1 MTEFGFDDH
10 ENHGLGCKEISND
23 GTVEDSTGF
32 TQDAPFW
39 CQSFIILV
47 NWIFIFA
54 SHKLQISQFP
64 NLVMC
69 YKLASYQINFHQ
81 ITNLHG

>member
-32 TQDAPFW
+32 TQDAPF
-39 CQSFIILV
+39 
-47 NWIFIFA
+47 
-54 SHKLQISQFP
+54 
-64 NLVMC
+64 
-69 YKLASYQINFHQ
+69 
-81 ITNLHG
+81 